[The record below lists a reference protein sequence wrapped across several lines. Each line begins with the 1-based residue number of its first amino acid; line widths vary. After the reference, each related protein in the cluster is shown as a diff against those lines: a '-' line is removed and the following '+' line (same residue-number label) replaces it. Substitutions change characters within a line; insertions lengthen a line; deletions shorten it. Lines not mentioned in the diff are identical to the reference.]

1 VSAVPPSIGG
11 LGSTQLK
18 LRASPGFDPLKA
30 KVGPEEYFLF
40 SRFNGSQTLRDV
52 LLESGLPIDR
62 AIQIVMKLR
71 SLGALLLPTET
82 APAAGSGPAKAAGD
96 ATEKIPT
103 RPSHD
108 TTEKLPMRSPD
119 ANEKLHVRTA
129 AGSQPPT
136 LDTSLPEPTAEELKL
151 LSETNVLTD
160 AQRRQILAMARL
172 LDKRDPWALLG
183 VAHGA
188 DAKTLKRAY
197 FKLSK
202 DIHPDRFYGR
212 PLGSFAER
220 LSTVFEALTRAY
232 ERLTNPDKSG
242 VYNVG
247 QPIAETAQSP
257 EEYAAEL
264 FERGCALEVAGDALE
279 AMKLFSA
286 AIRLDG
292 QTRYLRR
299 SATCALAAGQPRTA
313 LEHAKKAQTRSPSD
327 PSLARLLATA
337 FKACGKLAD
346 AEEVLVM
353 AMALK
358 SENDALGTELRN
370 DLAEVRRLLNS

>member
-1 VSAVPPSIGG
+1 MA
-11 LGSTQLK
+11 
-18 LRASPGFDPLKA
+18 
-30 KVGPEEYFLF
+30 
-40 SRFNGSQTLRDV
+40 
-52 LLESGLPIDR
+52 
-62 AIQIVMKLR
+62 
-71 SLGALLLPTET
+71 
-82 APAAGSGPAKAAGD
+82 
-96 ATEKIPT
+96 
-103 RPSHD
+103 
-108 TTEKLPMRSPD
+108 
-119 ANEKLHVRTA
+119 
-129 AGSQPPT
+129 
-136 LDTSLPEPTAEELKL
+136 
-151 LSETNVLTD
+151 LSETNILTD

-183 VAHGA
+183 VPQSA

-197 FKLSK
+197 FRLSK

-212 PLGSFAER
+212 PLGSFAAR
-220 LSTVFEALTRAY
+220 LTTVFEALNRAY

-242 VYNVG
+242 AYNIG

-264 FERGCALEVAGDALE
+264 FERGCALEVTGDALE

-292 QTRYLRR
+292 QTKYLRR

-370 DLAEVRRLLNS
+370 DLAEVRRLLNG

>member
-1 VSAVPPSIGG
+1 M
-11 LGSTQLK
+11 
-18 LRASPGFDPLKA
+18 KA
-30 KVGPEEYFLF
+30 
-40 SRFNGSQTLRDV
+40 
-52 LLESGLPIDR
+52 
-62 AIQIVMKLR
+62 
-71 SLGALLLPTET
+71 GAWK
-82 APAAGSGPAKAAGD
+82 AG
-96 ATEKIPT
+96 
-103 RPSHD
+103 
-108 TTEKLPMRSPD
+108 
-119 ANEKLHVRTA
+119 
-129 AGSQPPT
+129 
-136 LDTSLPEPTAEELKL
+136 
-151 LSETNVLTD
+151 
-160 AQRRQILAMARL
+160 
-172 LDKRDPWALLG
+172 
-183 VAHGA
+183 
-188 DAKTLKRAY
+188 AKTLKRAY

-212 PLGSFAER
+212 SLGSFAER
-220 LSTVFEALTRAY
+220 LSTVFEALNRAY

-242 VYNVG
+242 AYSVG

-292 QTRYLRR
+292 QTKYLRR
-299 SATCALAAGQPRTA
+299 SASCALAAGQPRTA

-358 SENDALGTELRN
+358 SENDVLGGERRN
-370 DLAEVRRLLNS
+370 DLAEVRRLLNG